1 MVTIPEGHRNGV
13 NGQPAMEAIFY
24 IINAALSIYWWIIIA
39 SVIMSWLFA
48 FGVVNNS
55 NQFVNA
61 VAGFLYDATEPVFA
75 RIRKFLPNLG
85 AVDIAPI
92 VVLVAITALQIFVN
106 TTLAR
111 ALLT

>member
-1 MVTIPEGHRNGV
+1 
-13 NGQPAMEAIFY
+13 MEAILY
-24 IINAALSIYWWIIIA
+24 IINAILSIYWWIIIA

-61 VAGFLYDATEPVFA
+61 LANFLYEATEPVLS
-75 RIRKFLPNLG
+75 RIRRFLPNLG
-85 AVDIAPI
+85 TIDISPI
-92 VVLVAITALQIFVN
+92 IALVAITALQIFVN

-111 ALLT
+111 ALLQ